1 MGRIKHLVKKQEFTI
16 FIILI
21 ALCLV
26 ATCFNTNFMSAA
38 NITDLI
44 KSIAFS
50 IIASGAMAF
59 MIISGN
65 LDLSCGAMITLG
77 GMAAGGCMVSGIPW
91 PLAIVFSLGLCAAFG
106 LASGLLVVKVGINSV
121 IATLGMQYVIKGCV
135 YVTTK
140 GNPFYPLDESFCQI
154 GQGTA
159 AGIPIVIFIAAAVCV
174 CFHIILSNTI
184 YGRSIMALGGNDE
197 AARLA
202 GIKTGSKRIS
212 LYVLLA
218 VFCGFSGILSASR
231 VGSALASAG
240 DGKEL
245 TIPAGVIIGGCS
257 IMGGR
262 GSVIGAIVGVALLET
277 IKNALVVMR
286 LSAYWQDLATGL
298 IMIVACSI
306 DVFRQKNIGG
316 SRKKA
321 KAEDK

>member
-140 GNPFYPLDESFCQI
+140 GNPFYPLDENFCQI

-159 AGIPIVIFIAAAVCV
+159 AGIPIVILIAAAVCV

-197 AARLA
+197 AADWQ
-202 GIKTGSKRIS
+202 
-212 LYVLLA
+212 VLRQ
-218 VFCGFSGILSASR
+218 VPNESAS
-231 VGSALASAG
+231 
-240 DGKEL
+240 
-245 TIPAGVIIGGCS
+245 
-257 IMGGR
+257 MY
-262 GSVIGAIVGVALLET
+262 
-277 IKNALVVMR
+277 
-286 LSAYWQDLATGL
+286 YWQYSADFPEFCRLPA
-298 IMIVACSI
+298 
-306 DVFRQKNIGG
+306 
-316 SRKKA
+316 
-321 KAEDK
+321 